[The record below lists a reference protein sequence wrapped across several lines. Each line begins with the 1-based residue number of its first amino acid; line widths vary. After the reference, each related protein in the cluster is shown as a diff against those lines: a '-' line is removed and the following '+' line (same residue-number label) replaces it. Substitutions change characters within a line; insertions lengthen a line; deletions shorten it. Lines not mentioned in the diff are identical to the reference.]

1 MLTNCLKRKIMHA
14 VRTRV
19 STLVVDDTDDT
30 IDNEPVFLV
39 LRVWL
44 FRLIVN
50 IEWHHSS
57 LGWIWKE
64 YAQTA
69 ELHTGVVLNGVD
81 TSDDTGKSS

>member
-39 LRVWL
+39 LRV
-44 FRLIVN
+44 
-50 IEWHHSS
+50 
-57 LGWIWKE
+57 
-64 YAQTA
+64 
-69 ELHTGVVLNGVD
+69 
-81 TSDDTGKSS
+81 

>member
-1 MLTNCLKRKIMHA
+1 MHA

-39 LRVWL
+39 LVRVWL

-50 IEWHHSS
+50 TEWHHSS

-64 YAQTA
+64 YAGTA

-81 TSDDTGKSS
+81 TSDDTG